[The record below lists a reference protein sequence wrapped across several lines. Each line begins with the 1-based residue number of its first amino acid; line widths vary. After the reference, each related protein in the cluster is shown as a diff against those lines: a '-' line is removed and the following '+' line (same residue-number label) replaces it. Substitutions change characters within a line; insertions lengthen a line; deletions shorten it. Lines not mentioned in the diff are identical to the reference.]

1 MPVTRLGSEAIAAE
15 AGPSVREIGTILHKG
30 GMMLSRVANSI
41 YWMCRYIE
49 RAENVARFISVN
61 LNLLLD
67 MPSEEGKHWE
77 PLIMTTGDQALFE
90 NSCPD
95 CGQEAVIRFLTFD
108 RDYPN
113 SILSCLAAARENGR
127 SIREIIS
134 SEMWEHLNNFYLELV
149 DKESPQ
155 LALADPHRFFKII
168 QMRSHLFTGLMDSTM
183 SHGEAWNFARIGMMI
198 ERADKT
204 SRILDVKYFMLLPR
218 ADLVNSPIDNI
229 QWTAVLKS
237 ASAFEMFRKQ
247 HHQITPRGVANFLI
261 FDRHFPRSIQHCVTK
276 SKICLQRING
286 AGNGSTRNA
295 AERQVGR
302 LEADLAYGD
311 IDEVIT
317 GGMHEYL
324 DNLQIRLNQI
334 NTAIGTTYFNIKPPA
349 ESTSS
354 EQ

>member
-1 MPVTRLGSEAIAAE
+1 
-15 AGPSVREIGTILHKG
+15 
-30 GMMLSRVANSI
+30 MMLSRVANSI

-67 MPSEEGKHWE
+67 LPSERGKHWDT
-77 PLIMTTGDQALFE
+77 LIMATGDQALFE
-90 NSCPD
+90 DSCPN
-95 CGQEAVIRFLTFD
+95 CGRAEVIRFLTFD
-108 RDYPN
+108 REYPN

-149 DKESPQ
+149 DAKRLDLS
-155 LALADPHRFFKII
+155 LTDPHRFFQII

-218 ADLVNSPIDNI
+218 AEFVNTPIDNI

-247 HHQITPRGVANFLI
+247 HHQITPRSVANFLI
-261 FDRHFPRSIQHCVTK
+261 FDHQFPRSIRHCVTK
-276 SKICLQRING
+276 SKICLQRIN
-286 AGNGSTRNA
+286 ATGNTATRNA
-295 AERQVGR
+295 AEMQLGR

-311 IDEVIT
+311 IDEVIAT
-317 GGMHEYL
+317 GMHNYL
-324 DNLQIRLNQI
+324 DNLQVKLNQI
-334 NTAIGTTYFNIKPPA
+334 DTAIGSLYFNLKPAP
-349 ESTSS
+349 ELESS